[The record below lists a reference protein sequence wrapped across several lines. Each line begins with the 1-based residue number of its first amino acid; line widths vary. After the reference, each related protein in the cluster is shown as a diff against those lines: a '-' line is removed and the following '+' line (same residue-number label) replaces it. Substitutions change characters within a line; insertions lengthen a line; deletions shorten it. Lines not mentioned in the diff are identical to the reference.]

1 MTILEKIKKCV
12 SLVWD
17 FQEIYGEEDIEDFC
31 HNELS
36 TYPQHDE
43 IMEYFKQ
50 IENLEMTVG
59 TLRTFSNEQATC
71 IEQLEKEN
79 AELKTDYEVL
89 SCSVGDFGELQDKLE
104 EEQRKNNELFDKLAE
119 AKEIISE
126 YVRLA
131 NLEKE
136 DTIAIWQLY
145 HKAEQFLNGENIIL
159 EDAQAGNSPFDADEI
174 FNKEMKAY
182 SEEKV
187 K

>member
-1 MTILEKIKKCV
+1 MTDPKEMKLLRQEKISKRIEELKK
-12 SLVWD
+12 
-17 FQEIYGEEDIEDFC
+17 E
-31 HNELS
+31 NERLKGDLELWES
-36 TYPQHDE
+36 GGCRAT
-43 IMEYFKQ
+43 
-50 IENLEMTVG
+50 NLFECGVVKE
-59 TLRTFSNEQATC
+59 LK
-71 IEQLEKEN
+71 EQLIK
-79 AELKTDYEVL
+79 
-89 SCSVGDFGELQDKLE
+89 
-104 EEQRKNNELFDKLAE
+104 